1 MATYGQDL
9 LDKINT
15 NKTKS
20 GNEIIKEQTKGTLT
34 GSAIGLFL
42 GLYFAHSRN
51 FSLVIGAG
59 VGALIGGFITK
70 QILKK
75 D

>member
-9 LDKINT
+9 LDKINV
-15 NKTKS
+15 NKNKDA
-20 GNEIIKEQTKGTLT
+20 NDIIKEQTKGTIR

-42 GLYFAHSRN
+42 GLYFAHTRN

-59 VGALIGGFITK
+59 VGALVGGFITK
-70 QILKK
+70 QFLKV